1 MDSQINSFLKA
12 LPFGPDKDQLEL
24 LRILKI
30 LYMCVYTYVCVCVCE
45 CVATQVPCTREEAS
59 IPVYPHPCL
68 LSLS

>member
-30 LYMCVYTYVCVCVCE
+30 LYMYICMYIHIYVCIYICVCVCV
-45 CVATQVPCTREEAS
+45 
-59 IPVYPHPCL
+59 
-68 LSLS
+68 